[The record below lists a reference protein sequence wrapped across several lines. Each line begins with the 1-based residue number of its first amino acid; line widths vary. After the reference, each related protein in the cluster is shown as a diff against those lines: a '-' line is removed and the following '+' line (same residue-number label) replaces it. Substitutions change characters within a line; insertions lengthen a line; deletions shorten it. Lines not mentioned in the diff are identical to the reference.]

1 MFGTAIHESLDAY
14 YRSGRMLGDAR
25 GAFEQEWK
33 RIDEELA
40 REYGGLYQYVADE
53 WLQHR
58 TMGRLLLDQYHQFDQ
73 EDDFFRNVVEVA
85 IEERSF
91 IEILEPVQRVG
102 VSGNPLLSGKIDL
115 VVQQPN
121 GLWVVDHKSLSKLAS
136 ESALEVDDQLTAYC
150 YIYWRITGEV
160 PRGAMYNVLVKQ
172 PAVPP
177 VVLKSGKLSV
187 DKRQRTTWRMF
198 METAQQHDP
207 TGLREGRYTEY
218 IDMLKRRDWK
228 PFFQRIGTQRTLAEL
243 KSFERRLYAEE
254 DRYPNP
260 SNRLCRTCPVLSLC
274 HAMEAGDDVTYLRD
288 NSFITVPARVT
299 IPEGV

>member
-1 MFGTAIHESLDAY
+1 
-14 YRSGRMLGDAR
+14 
-25 GAFEQEWK
+25 
-33 RIDEELA
+33 
-40 REYGGLYQYVADE
+40 
-53 WLQHR
+53 
-58 TMGRLLLDQYHQFDQ
+58 
-73 EDDFFRNVVEVA
+73 
-85 IEERSF
+85 
-91 IEILEPVQRVG
+91 
-102 VSGNPLLSGKIDL
+102 
-115 VVQQPN
+115 
-121 GLWVVDHKSLSKLAS
+121 
-136 ESALEVDDQLTAYC
+136 
-150 YIYWRITGEV
+150 
-160 PRGAMYNVLVKQ
+160 
-172 PAVPP
+172 
-177 VVLKSGKLSV
+177 
-187 DKRQRTTWRMF
+187 

-243 KSFERRLYAEE
+243 KSFERRLYAEYRHMSEALANEE